1 MIPVKNRI
9 ELVTLK
15 DVMDFV
21 NAVSQVDG
29 EVYLVDKYRKYKVSA
44 KSQLAAMLASAEWSE
59 INVESEVDCYEL
71 IKKWVK

>member
-1 MIPVKNRI
+1 MKNRV

-21 NAVSQVDG
+21 NAVSQVNG
-29 EVYLVDKYRKYKVSA
+29 EVYLVDKHRQYKVSA
-44 KSQLAAMLASAEWSE
+44 KSQLAAMLASAEWNE
-59 INVESEVDCYEL
+59 IHIESEVDCYEL